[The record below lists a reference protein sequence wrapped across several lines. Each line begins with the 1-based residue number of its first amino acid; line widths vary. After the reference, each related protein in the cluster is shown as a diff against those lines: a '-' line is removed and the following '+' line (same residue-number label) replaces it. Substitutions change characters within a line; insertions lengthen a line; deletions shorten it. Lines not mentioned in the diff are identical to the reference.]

1 MRSKFWVLFGGL
13 ILFVYVLAY
22 FLFKPTEIPKGVE
35 REVIEVKIEENEEEG
50 VMFARTHDVRLNAI
64 DFTYDDAQ
72 LLLKVA
78 AAEAGNQGIDG
89 MWLVMCTIYNR
100 SLSDAFPDSIYDCV
114 HQKGAFATVA
124 NGAIDRAEVTSEC
137 HAALAKLESGVV
149 APEIVAFEGTR
160 SQTLDRYFDEAFVYR
175 DHRFY
180 TMRRE

>member
-1 MRSKFWVLFGGL
+1 MAYSREE
-13 ILFVYVLAY
+13 VLAY
-22 FLFKPTEIPKGVE
+22 HKGGKVGVTLPTPLKTKDDLCLAYTPGVAHAVKEI
-35 REVIEVKIEENEEEG
+35 
-50 VMFARTHDVRLNAI
+50 
-64 DFTYDDAQ
+64 
-72 LLLKVA
+72 A
-78 AAEAGNQGIDG
+78 AN
-89 MWLVMCTIYNR
+89 
-100 SLSDAFPDSIYDCV
+100 PDSIYDCV